1 MDTVLGILSTV
12 AYVLAAVC
20 AVVCVVLFFKLEVR
34 EAIRFLQHKPSKA
47 SESNRWNFA
56 RPRPGSGK
64 GRSGSSGRISVS
76 DDRTTGKQQSASNI
90 PESEQS
96 TGLVL
101 DDGESR
107 TETLEF
113 EQSTLM
119 EAAVQTQLPANS
131 PVVAA
136 AGSSTF
142 SVAKEQEVTAD
153 SESETGLLISEGE
166 SVTGLLTA
174 DSESETGLLTA
185 DTESETGLLTA
196 DTESETGLLA
206 ADTESE
212 TGLLSTQTAS
222 DTDSTQEE
230 FTFDS
235 EAETGIL
242 NADSENETGI
252 LSTETEAETGIL
264 TDQVSQPIATS
275 LDSAYEVAAA
285 NQVAQQAITVDVTTQ
300 ISDTES
306 TSPTSQADALSFDEQ
321 TSTGVITGDSMS
333 EEAVA
338 VEEDEQFVFK
348 IKQHELIVEVDVEIE

>member
-1 MDTVLGILSTV
+1 MDTVLGILSIV

-76 DDRTTGKQQSASNI
+76 DDRTTGKQQSSSNI

-185 DTESETGLLTA
+185 DTESETGLL
-196 DTESETGLLA
+196 A
-206 ADTESE
+206 ADTEIE

-222 DTDSTQEE
+222 DTGSTQEE

-264 TDQVSQPIATS
+264 TDQVSQPLTTS

-285 NQVAQQAITVDVTTQ
+285 NQVPQQAIAVDATTQ
-300 ISDTES
+300 ISGTES
-306 TSPTSQADALSFDEQ
+306 TSSTSQADALSFDEQ

-333 EEAVA
+333 KEAVA